1 MVTEGQDDPYER
13 SVCEVSRAGVGD
25 DVRHGTDM
33 AVQAVLF
40 DMDGVVTDTA
50 EAHAAAWQR
59 LFDEFLKSWSARYRV
74 TLHPFDPDHDY
85 KSYLDGKPRYDGVE
99 SFLAARGIS
108 LPWGLETDGPEAET
122 ICGLG
127 NRKNEIFR
135 AWLDENAAKV
145 FPGTMAFMEVLGN
158 AGVRKA
164 VFSAS
169 RNAAAVLRSA
179 GVLQSFAV
187 RLDGDEAASLGLPG
201 KPDPA
206 MLIEAAA
213 RLGIPP
219 AKAAVIEDSI
229 AGVTA
234 GRAGGFGLVIGV
246 DRGGNAAQLAGAG
259 ADIVINDV
267 AELTCSRAG
276 EIGIKRLSTR
286 PLATSHLDEIRDRLV
301 GHVPVVFLDYDG
313 TLTPIVEDY
322 RRAFLPAD
330 MRQALQIL
338 SRRCRVA
345 VVSGRDVAILR
356 GLVQLNSLYYAG
368 SHGFEIEGPGGWKQR
383 LEKGVE
389 FLPELDKIEAQL
401 RARLTDIDGHAVERK
416 RFSVAVHY
424 RRAGVQDVPRIERI
438 VEEALTEFP
447 RLHMGHGKKVFRVQP
462 DIRWDKGR
470 AVEWLVERLDS
481 DQSAILPLY
490 IGDDITDE
498 DAFRVLAGTGM
509 SIAVRGE
516 EDRQTAA
523 DYALPDTDEVAR
535 FLKFLAETGAG
546 EA

>member
-1 MVTEGQDDPYER
+1 
-13 SVCEVSRAGVGD
+13 
-25 DVRHGTDM
+25 
-33 AVQAVLF
+33 
-40 DMDGVVTDTA
+40 
-50 EAHAAAWQR
+50 
-59 LFDEFLKSWSARYRV
+59 
-74 TLHPFDPDHDY
+74 
-85 KSYLDGKPRYDGVE
+85 
-99 SFLAARGIS
+99 
-108 LPWGLETDGPEAET
+108 
-122 ICGLG
+122 
-127 NRKNEIFR
+127 
-135 AWLDENAAKV
+135 
-145 FPGTMAFMEVLGN
+145 
-158 AGVRKA
+158 
-164 VFSAS
+164 
-169 RNAAAVLRSA
+169 
-179 GVLQSFAV
+179 
-187 RLDGDEAASLGLPG
+187 
-201 KPDPA
+201 
-206 MLIEAAA
+206 
-213 RLGIPP
+213 
-219 AKAAVIEDSI
+219 
-229 AGVTA
+229 
-234 GRAGGFGLVIGV
+234 
-246 DRGGNAAQLAGAG
+246 
-259 ADIVINDV
+259 
-267 AELTCSRAG
+267 
-276 EIGIKRLSTR
+276 
-286 PLATSHLDEIRDRLV
+286 
-301 GHVPVVFLDYDG
+301 
-313 TLTPIVEDY
+313 
-322 RRAFLPAD
+322 

-470 AVEWLVERLDS
+470 AVEWLVERVDS